1 MSVTYVLVTW
11 VAVACVLVMWVS
23 VACVLVTC
31 GASNLSVS
39 NVCASNVGVSNVGV
53 SNVCASNVRASN
65 VRASNV
71 DVSNVGGSNVYTSNV
86 GLSNVPCHIIRD
98 VPCFESGLIPSF
110 PGLCASDTVVPV
122 GSWGVVHAAVTAD
135 SDSLLWMLV
144 DMDNLAVDL
153 YVNGDFIGKVR
164 RLGNRDAAD
173 PVHLL
178 FRLR

>member
-110 PGLCASDTVVPV
+110 PGLCASDTIYILYLLRRFGVRLIPLFPWEAG
-122 GSWGVVHAAVTAD
+122 GSFMRL
-135 SDSLLWMLV
+135 SLQIPIRSFGCLSIWTTSRW
-144 DMDNLAVDL
+144 
-153 YVNGDFIGKVR
+153 IST
-164 RLGNRDAAD
+164 
-173 PVHLL
+173 
-178 FRLR
+178 